1 MYISAMLAQ
10 TPPEAAGTFL
20 LGIVD
25 SAATRGLLSK
35 ENQPRGIRSNRTKQ
49 RFADS
54 FSGVVD
60 YIVDYGMENRRG
72 RHSVV
77 D

>member
-10 TPPEAAGTFL
+10 TPPEAAGTVLF
-20 LGIVD
+20 GIVD
-25 SAATRGLLSK
+25 SIALRGLLSK
-35 ENQPRGIRSNRTKQ
+35 ESQPRGIRYNRTKR

-54 FSGVVD
+54 VSGVVD
-60 YIVDYGMENRRG
+60 YIVDYGTKNRCG
-72 RHSVV
+72 SHSIV

>member
-1 MYISAMLAQ
+1 MLAQ
-10 TPPEAAGTFL
+10 TPPTAAGTVLF
-20 LGIVD
+20 GIVD
-25 SAATRGLLSK
+25 SIALRGLLSK
-35 ENQPRGIRSNRTKQ
+35 ERQPHGIRYNRTKR

-54 FSGVVD
+54 YPGVVD
-60 YIVDYGMENRRG
+60 YIVDYGTKNRRG